1 LETCSTDVPDLVPAR
16 MLNEFAYCPRLAY
29 LEWVQGEFVHNLDT
43 LEGRFGHRRVDQP
56 TRAALPAGAAGESKG
71 EPCGGHRFEENRSP
85 RVLTQEIEDGGSRIE
100 DGGTKQTGDD
110 NWLAARPPLPL
121 LPKGGS
127 DQCEP
132 IHARSLMLSAPG
144 EGLICKID
152 VLELEGDVATPV
164 DYKRGKQPDVIEGA
178 WEPERVQVCAQGLI
192 LREAGYKSDEGV
204 LYFIESKKRVPVIF
218 DEDLVARTRELVAG
232 LRQMGQEQVLPP
244 PLVDSPKCPRCSL
257 VGICLPDE
265 TNLLYEIDDL
275 HRRAEAGAPTALVGP
290 PPVDPGESETAF
302 DANAPAKRPPQPP
315 LAKGGSDAGEPG
327 SGHRFEENWS
337 SGISVFDG
345 IEFGAHGIVEV
356 PLQCAEG
363 EGQVPA
369 QRPPLPPLPKGGS
382 DCAARPVRRL
392 LPARDDALPLYVQE
406 QGASVGKSGDRITVK
421 EKGKT
426 IQTVRL
432 IDVSQVSVFGNV
444 QVTAQALRELS
455 DRGIPVCHFSYGGWL
470 NAMTT
475 GLIHKNVELRIRQF
489 AVAADARQSL
499 ALARQ
504 FVVGKIK
511 NCRTLL
517 RRHLPDEDAPQEAP
531 TDGPADPVTK
541 HQTLNT
547 KHRPKEQLLRQLA
560 ELAEQAAR
568 APSVETLLGTE
579 GMAAKLYFAGFARLL
594 KGGGH
599 FDIDGRNRRPPQDPT
614 NALLSFVYSMLAREL
629 TVVLQ
634 AVGFDPLLGF
644 LHRPRYGRPSLALDL
659 AEEFRPLIADS
670 TVLMLI
676 NNGEVGPASFIC
688 RGGAVALT
696 TAGRRAVIEAFE
708 RRLETEVTHAIFG
721 YRVSYRR
728 ILEVQARLLS
738 RVLLGDLEEYPN
750 FCTR

>member
-1 LETCSTDVPDLVPAR
+1 MSSTVAADDASSMNAETKRQDATSTERTRQDAASTADAPDLVPAR

-29 LEWVQGEFVHNLDT
+29 LEWAQGEFVHNLDT
-43 LEGRFGHRRVDQP
+43 LEGRFGHRRVDEP
-56 TRAALPAGAAGESKG
+56 TRAAVATPPPEGEATNVEVAGSVSDDVKG
-71 EPCGGHRFEENRSP
+71 PGNATPPS
-85 RVLTQEIEDGGSRIE
+85 
-100 DGGTKQTGDD
+100 
-110 NWLAARPPLPL
+110 PPLRR
-121 LPKGGS
+121 GGEEA
-127 DQCEP
+127 DAPAEDRTPTQTYGAEP
-132 IHARSLMLSAPG
+132 IHARSLMLSASA

-152 VLELEGDVATPV
+152 VLELDGEVATPV
-164 DYKRGKQPDVIEGA
+164 DYKRGKAPDVIEGA

-192 LREAGYKSDEGV
+192 LREAGYRSDEGV

-218 DEDLVARTRELVAG
+218 DDDLVDRTRELVVG
-232 LRQMGQEQVLPP
+232 LRRMGEERVMPP

-265 TNLLYEIDDL
+265 TNWLHEI
-275 HRRAEAGAPTALVGP
+275 EGVGL
-290 PPVDPGESETAF
+290 VDPACRAGSGTEDIESVEGVEEPGEPGDVSPQISEF
-302 DANAPAKRPPQPP
+302 DGFEFEAHGVVESPARQAVPGSGVELQGTRPPQPP
-315 LAKGGSDAGEPG
+315 L
-327 SGHRFEENWS
+327 
-337 SGISVFDG
+337 
-345 IEFGAHGIVEV
+345 
-356 PLQCAEG
+356 
-363 EGQVPA
+363 
-369 QRPPLPPLPKGGS
+369 PKGGRNL
-382 DCAARPVRRL
+382 AERRVRKL

-406 QGASVGKSGDRITVK
+406 QGASLGKSGDRLTVK
-421 EKGKT
+421 EKGKL
-426 IQTVRL
+426 IKDVRL

-455 DRGIPVCHFSYGGWL
+455 DRGVPVCHFSYGGWL
-470 NAMTT
+470 NAITT

-489 AVAADARQSL
+489 AVAGDAGQSL
-499 ALARQ
+499 QLARQ

-517 RRHLPDEDAPQEAP
+517 RRHLAEDRE
-531 TDGPADPVTK
+531 PV
-541 HQTLNT
+541 LG
-547 KHRPKEQLLRQLA
+547 QLA
-560 ELAEQAAR
+560 ELAEQAGR
-568 APSVETLLGTE
+568 APCVETLLGTE

-594 KGGGH
+594 KGGEA
-599 FDIDGRNRRPPQDPT
+599 FDIEGRNRRPPKDPT

-644 LHRPRYGRPSLALDL
+644 FHRPRYGRPSLALDL

-670 TVLMLI
+670 TVLTLI
-676 NNGEVGPASFIC
+676 NNGEVSAESFIC

-708 RRLETEVTHAIFG
+708 RRLETEVTHPLFG
-721 YRVSYRR
+721 YRVCYRR

-738 RVLLGDLEEYPN
+738 RVLLGDLVEYPN